1 MNLLSPGPSNR
12 GLITYSGTGETL
24 LHSCYKNASEQA
36 VTLQYETNVNASD
49 VAVGEAW
56 VSAGNVAG
64 ACAVN
69 MVAAPYVGTAATAR
83 DHMSVVDALGEDG
96 LLHYYGMKTRVPFSV
111 SSQLMCF

>member
-1 MNLLSPGPSNR
+1 LNLHAPRPPTR
-12 GLITYSGTGETL
+12 GLIRYSGTADTL
-24 LHSCYKNASEQA
+24 PYSCYKNASEQA
-36 VTLQYETNVNASD
+36 VTLQYETNVNASN

-56 VSAGNVAG
+56 VSAGNAAG

-96 LLHYYGMKTRVPFSV
+96 LLHYYGMMTRA
-111 SSQLMCF
+111 M

>member
-1 MNLLSPGPSNR
+1 MSTSSTC
-12 GLITYSGTGETL
+12 GLIPSSGTGETL
-24 LHSCYKNASEQA
+24 PYSCYKNASEQA

-49 VAVGEAW
+49 VAVGEVWA
-56 VSAGNVAG
+56 SAGNQAG

-96 LLHYYGMKTRVPFSV
+96 LLHYYGTTTKTVFSR
-111 SSQLMCF
+111 SSQLI